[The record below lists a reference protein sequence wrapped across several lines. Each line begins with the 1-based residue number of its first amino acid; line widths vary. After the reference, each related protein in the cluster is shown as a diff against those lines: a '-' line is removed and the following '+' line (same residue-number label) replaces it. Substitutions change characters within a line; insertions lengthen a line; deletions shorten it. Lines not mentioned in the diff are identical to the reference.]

1 MRLVWVSL
9 SDLKPGLQF
18 RETRALGTGW
28 GPLLRALGACPCQGG
43 RAAVSGAEGWS
54 WAGEKEKK
62 RRDGGQDRRQGD
74 TDRTWECG
82 VGNGNGGDT
91 KGSKAG
97 KPDQKVLEAVGNT
110 PTISHL
116 SRELVLLPFF
126 PFFGRLAC
134 GILVPQPGINWFP
147 NSVPQLGSPTKSPAL
162 GAWSLN
168 H

>member
-28 GPLLRALGACPCQGG
+28 GPLLRALGACPCPGA

-62 RRDGGQDRRQGD
+62 RRDGGWDRRQGD

-97 KPDQKVLEAVGNT
+97 KPD
-110 PTISHL
+110 
-116 SRELVLLPFF
+116 
-126 PFFGRLAC
+126 
-134 GILVPQPGINWFP
+134 
-147 NSVPQLGSPTKSPAL
+147 
-162 GAWSLN
+162 
-168 H
+168 

>member
-28 GPLLRALGACPCQGG
+28 GPPLRALGACPCPGG

-62 RRDGGQDRRQGD
+62 RRDGGWDRRQGD

-82 VGNGNGGDT
+82 VRNGNEGDT

-97 KPDQKVLEAVGNT
+97 KPD
-110 PTISHL
+110 
-116 SRELVLLPFF
+116 
-126 PFFGRLAC
+126 
-134 GILVPQPGINWFP
+134 
-147 NSVPQLGSPTKSPAL
+147 
-162 GAWSLN
+162 
-168 H
+168 